1 MKMDLAFIFMSLGL
15 GVGLAMDA
23 FSVSM
28 ANGLG
33 DPQMKLGKHCGIA
46 GTFAFFQAAM
56 PLLGWVGVHTVADAF
71 PVFQKCIPYIALV
84 LLAFIGGKM
93 FIEGFKNRNNPEPG
107 CATLSFGAL
116 MLQGVATSIDAL
128 SVGFAIEE
136 YNFLRALLAALII
149 STMTF
154 IICMIGVKVG
164 KIFGTLLAGKAN
176 MLGGVILIGIGI
188 WIFVDG
194 VFLS

>member
-1 MKMDLAFIFMSLGL
+1 MDFAFILMSLGL

-56 PLLGWVGVHTVADAF
+56 PLLGWVGVHTVAGAF
-71 PVFQKCIPYIALV
+71 PVFQKCIPYIALI

-93 FIEGFKNRNNPEPG
+93 FIEGFKNRSNPEPG

-136 YNFLRALLAALII
+136 YNFLEALLAALII

-154 IICMIGVKVG
+154 IICMVGVKIG